1 MKLEGHRIR
10 AAVGELQRVGLAGE
24 TDLVI
29 FCRRDRRQRR
39 SAKHDRQLPSPG
51 MAHLHHSIQGERRHA
66 VGQATLQV
74 KLIEENAVGIRIRLG
89 RGEAHLGRGVAELE
103 AVRTRQLGWR
113 MAKPLGH
120 AGHPVGLGNGQVIA
134 GRGGDR
140 DEAGAEH
147 RLALRCQA
155 DRAQRR
161 LGLRVRVPK
170 VRREFH
176 LALGRVLGI
185 EPQHKKSLAALV
197 VAQPPLDRLLAL
209 GRDQRPFALHSEA
222 QLGRLALHDF
232 HRTADVLLRLA
243 TAMRDAV
250 LGACGE
256 DQLLLFLLR
265 FSGLEIAGDDEAG
278 LLAVDLA
285 VDLEVVHLDGGRI
298 RRLAKRRKVAQ
309 GKQTQRKHYA
319 GYSDFSY

>member
-39 SAKHDRQLPSPG
+39 SSKHDRQLPSPG

-155 DRAQRR
+155 DRTQRR
-161 LGLRVRVPK
+161 LGLFVRVAK
-170 VRREFH
+170 VRGEFN
-176 LALGRVLGI
+176 LALGRLLGI
-185 EPQHKKSLAALV
+185 EPQHKKSLAAFV

-209 GRDQRPFALHSEA
+209 GRDQRPLALHSEA

-232 HRTADVLLRLA
+232 HRTADVLLCLA
-243 TAMRDAV
+243 TAMGDGV
-250 LGACGE
+250 LGAHRE
-256 DQLLLFLLR
+256 DQFLLLLLR
-265 FSGLEIAGDDEAG
+265 LPWLEVASNHKTG
-278 LLAVDLA
+278 LLASDFA
-285 VDLEVVHLDGGRI
+285 IHLEVLHLGGI
-298 RRLAKRRKVAQ
+298 LAGRLAKC
-309 GKQTQRKHYA
+309 
-319 GYSDFSY
+319 